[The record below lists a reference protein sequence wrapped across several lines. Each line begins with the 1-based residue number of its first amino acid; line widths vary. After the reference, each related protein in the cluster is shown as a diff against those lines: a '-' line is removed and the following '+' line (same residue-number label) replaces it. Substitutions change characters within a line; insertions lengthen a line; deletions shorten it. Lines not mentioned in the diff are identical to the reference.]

1 MIKNLRLIVTL
12 LLEYQQKI
20 YYYKTIFLIYCRYV
34 AKETFCIIILGLL
47 LLALFTGLLYS
58 QLSQLISGKTR
69 QELKKGIPLKMKTNL
84 YRNMTQLLGRRWLLV
99 WVCPFISSSTE
110 QHPD

>member
-20 YYYKTIFLIYCRYV
+20 YYKTISLIYCRYV

-69 QELKKGIPLKMKTNL
+69 QELKKGTSLKKKANL
-84 YRNMTQLLGRRWLLV
+84 YRNMTRLLGRRWLLV